1 MEKKYRVY
9 QDEKGIFF
17 VADDMS
23 EVFLKKIKGELL
35 GKDYTL
41 DEAIAMKKLLGE
53 GNDGRRTI

>member
-17 VADDMS
+17 IAEDMGK
-23 EVFLKKIKGELL
+23 VFLKKIKGKLL

-41 DEAIAMKKLLGE
+41 DEAIAMRKLLGE
-53 GNDGRRTI
+53 GNDIDR